1 MGSSSCNGNSFWRYV
16 RLGSLIMKT
25 FIDWAG
31 TKIIYEFRHE
41 TLHEDTLEKEFTC
54 YIKANGID
62 DEWFPIGGGKTK
74 EIAFKNAIQEWN
86 HFDTV
91 GRG

>member
-1 MGSSSCNGNSFWRYV
+1 
-16 RLGSLIMKT
+16 MKT

-41 TLHEDTLEKEFTC
+41 TLHKDTDEKEFTC
-54 YIKANGID
+54 YIKTNGVD

-74 EIAFKNAIQEWN
+74 EIALKNAIQEWN
-86 HFDTV
+86 YFDTV